1 MSERNKVLKAADDF
15 KLESPFYDGPYGT
28 IKIVVTDL
36 DNRIPGPRVR
46 FLSVSPQGTPRKTA
60 TLREAMGHLKMPYEE
75 GSLPLVD
82 RE

>member
-1 MSERNKVLKAADDF
+1 MNERNKVLKAADDF

-46 FLSVSPQGTPRKTA
+46 FLSVSRNAKRRARRAEIRAEKAP
-60 TLREAMGHLKMPYEE
+60 
-75 GSLPLVD
+75 S
-82 RE
+82 